1 MTVQTVQSSI
11 AGMAKAPLFGGI
23 AKGLGKTES
32 SSYNRCNNICQ
43 NLFFHIMLSTGLLG
57 WPLYFAFD
65 FWLYLISISPSTG
78 K

>member
-1 MTVQTVQSSI
+1 MTAQPDQSSI
-11 AGMAKAPLFGGI
+11 GPHVKTPLFGRI
-23 AKGLGKTES
+23 VKGLGKMG
-32 SSYNRCNNICQ
+32 SSYSNRYNTICQ

>member
-1 MTVQTVQSSI
+1 MTMQPAQSSI
-11 AGMAKAPLFGGI
+11 GRSAKTPLFGRI
-23 AKGLGKTES
+23 VKGLGKTES
-32 SSYNRCNNICQ
+32 SRCNRYNNICQ